1 MEGYGWIWMDIMNI
15 LVINGS
21 PKGKYS
27 ITLQTVLYI
36 QKLFSECSFEILH
49 AGQQIKSL
57 EKDMSKALDSIDKAD
72 MILFS
77 YPVYTFSATYQMCR
91 FIELLKESRKDVHGK
106 LAAQITTSKH
116 FFDITAHKYIE
127 DNCKDL
133 GLAYIGGLSADMED
147 LLSEQGRND
156 AREFWK
162 YILWKVNNK
171 EFASGEA
178 LSPIVLP
185 VYESRFANENT
196 GTIEESPERKQIG
209 RKQDFRAV
217 VVTNKEPDDT
227 SLDSMIDDFRAVFPY
242 ETRVVNIAE
251 YPFSG
256 GCLGCFNCAADG
268 KCIYKDDF
276 DVFLRNEIQTA
287 AAIVYAFSIKD
298 HSMGATFKRYDDRQF
313 CNGHRTVTSGMPMGY
328 IIRGNIDDEP
338 NLQAIIEGRC
348 QVGGN
353 FLAGEGTDAD
363 SIKRMADSLAYA
375 LENKLTQPANFYGVG
390 GMKIFRD
397 LIYLM
402 QGLVKA
408 DHKYYKKHGIYD
420 FPQKKKSTIIKM
432 KLVGMLMTNPKL
444 MSKVGPKM
452 NEGMIA
458 PYKKVIDG

>member
-1 MEGYGWIWMDIMNI
+1 MNI

-21 PKGKYS
+21 PKGNYS

-36 QKLFSECSFEILH
+36 QKLFPECSFEILH

-57 EKDMSKALDSIDKAD
+57 EKDMSKALDSIDRAD
-72 MILFS
+72 MLLFS
-77 YPVYTFSATYQMCR
+77 YPVYTFSATYQLCR
-91 FIELLKESRKDVHGK
+91 FIELLKKLRKDLHGK

-116 FFDITAHKYIE
+116 FFDITAHRYIE
-127 DNCKDL
+127 DNCRDM
-133 GLAYIGGLSADMED
+133 GLIYLGGLSADMED
-147 LLSEQGRND
+147 LISEKGRKD
-156 AREFWK
+156 AREFWR
-162 YILWKVNNK
+162 YILWKVNNR
-171 EFASGEA
+171 EFDPACEA
-178 LSPIVLP
+178 LPPAPMP
-185 VYESRFANENT
+185 VYERKFTNT
-196 GTIEESPERKQIG
+196 DEGAVKEGTEAG
-209 RKQDFRAV
+209 RDHKKQDFSV
-217 VVTNKEPDDT
+217 VIVTNKEPDDT
-227 SLDSMIDDFRAVFPY
+227 SLGNMIDDFRAVFPY

-256 GCLGCFNCAADG
+256 GCLGCFRCAADG
-268 KCIYKDDF
+268 KCIYKDGF

-287 AAIVYAFSIKD
+287 SAIVYAFSIKD

-328 IIRGNIDDEP
+328 IIRGNINNEP
-338 NLQAIIEGRC
+338 NLQTIIQGRC

-363 SIKRMADSLAYA
+363 SIKIMADSLAYA

-402 QGLVKA
+402 RGLMKA
-408 DHKYYKKHGIYD
+408 DHKFYKKHGIYD
-420 FPQKKKSTIIKM
+420 FPQKKKGMIIKM
-432 KLVGMLMTNPKL
+432 KLLGILITNPKL
-444 MSKVGPKM
+444 MSKLSSKI

-458 PYKKVIDG
+458 PYKKVIEEENSSSH